1 MEQAITTTINN
12 SLSSSLQQ
20 KHEWKDDPLQM
31 LAKQCDTISGDEDKI
46 NKQQMGN
53 KRQQKYL
60 NGNSNNNDFGG
71 KNGQNKIKVKSPN
84 KLDQT
89 AMPNVVPHFMP
100 LPNGFGLSHPM
111 QLAAAAFLHPLMPT
125 QRPPTFIPSNNFCPP
140 NSSPFTSPAQLHF
153 MQQLMA
159 AAVQQQQQ
167 LPPPPPPPLPPTNL
181 QTQQQLPPNFLPMF
195 PQQHPQN
202 PSGIPLPA
210 NMPVPARKLDQR
222 PPSANNQFNNNNQ
235 NSDIEAATLAMA
247 MFQQQQN
254 NSFGQ
259 GLASNGGATIT
270 QQTVD
275 NSLLAQQILQQPIP
289 ALLMAAACGQL
300 PSQFAC
306 PYRLREGQ
314 PCGRLF
320 NSDDQLFAHYKSAHI
335 AQMSSPSAVSST
347 TEGPAVSTPSTTIQ
361 TPTTTAANGR
371 PKITKNSPTG
381 VQQQT
386 ANNNH
391 QSNNNNKNFGWYQQL
406 FQSPLGVIPTQPFLG
421 PPLSTQPPPPQPTT
435 ATTMIGT
442 QNHRFHPYAQPTQV
456 NQQITKSVQMPPPLP
471 SFQQQMALA
480 LNLMAN
486 SEVSSLQQFA
496 QNNNNNIPPP
506 PPPSELNS
514 NSQLAAL
521 AAMANSLGGN
531 NQAQIAGSN

>member
-12 SLSSSLQQ
+12 SLSSQQ

-71 KNGQNKIKVKSPN
+71 KNGQNKIKIKSPN

-89 AMPNVVPHFMP
+89 AMPNVVPPFMP
-100 LPNGFGLSHPM
+100 PPNGFGLSHPM

-125 QRPPTFIPSNNFCPP
+125 QRPPTFTPSNNFCPP

-167 LPPPPPPPLPPTNL
+167 LPPPPPPLPPTNL
-181 QTQQQLPPNFLPMF
+181 QTQQQLPPNFLPSMF

-222 PPSANNQFNNNNQ
+222 PPSVNNQFNNNNQQ

-259 GLASNGGATIT
+259 GLASNGGTTMT
-270 QQTVD
+270 QQTID

-335 AQMSSPSAVSST
+335 AQMSSPSA
-347 TEGPAVSTPSTTIQ
+347 
-361 TPTTTAANGR
+361 
-371 PKITKNSPTG
+371 
-381 VQQQT
+381 
-386 ANNNH
+386 
-391 QSNNNNKNFGWYQQL
+391 
-406 FQSPLGVIPTQPFLG
+406 
-421 PPLSTQPPPPQPTT
+421 
-435 ATTMIGT
+435 
-442 QNHRFHPYAQPTQV
+442 
-456 NQQITKSVQMPPPLP
+456 
-471 SFQQQMALA
+471 
-480 LNLMAN
+480 NLMAN
-486 SEVSSLQQFA
+486 SDVSSLQQFA
-496 QNNNNNIPPP
+496 QNNTNNIPPP

-531 NQAQIAGSN
+531 NQAQIAG